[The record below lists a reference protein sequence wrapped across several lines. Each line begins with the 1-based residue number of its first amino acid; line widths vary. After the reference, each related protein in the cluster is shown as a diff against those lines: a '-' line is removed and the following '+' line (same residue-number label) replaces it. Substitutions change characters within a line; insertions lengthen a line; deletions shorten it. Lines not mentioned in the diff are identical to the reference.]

1 MQGGQSAHYPR
12 PTAKAGR
19 APARGVAQ
27 LPLIGAL
34 FGSQVTATKDRRT
47 RPPIRR
53 VGDPPTTPPRP
64 TAKAGR
70 APARGVAQLP
80 LIGALYGSQVIA
92 TKDRRTRPPKRQP
105 VMPKACRRIRG
116 APPVRRGLGRRSPGF
131 YPYKGLN
138 GDHAF
143 GDHSMKQIEIDLDV
157 SREIEVARLSFS
169 ETENDILR
177 RLLRIGWSEGSSVS
191 RPEEQIGQ
199 RSTGTFSFTYKRER
213 FREASLKTAYK
224 RLLLLIHADNSDFLS
239 DGRAARST
247 WTDCIQGQAGPL
259 SDFSAPGGAIRREA
273 HRRLLVR
280 HEPFHGSNEITH
292 SSCLRCRRSRLRRR
306 CEVGL
311 LAHPLTSP
319 REPSAPPAR

>member
-92 TKDRRTRPPKRQP
+92 TKDRRTRPPTRQP
-105 VMPKACRRIRG
+105 VMPKACRRY
-116 APPVRRGLGRRSPGF
+116 AAHLGCAGGGWRSPG
-131 YPYKGLN
+131 
-138 GDHAF
+138 A
-143 GDHSMKQIEIDLDV
+143 V
-157 SREIEVARLSFS
+157 
-169 ETENDILR
+169 
-177 RLLRIGWSEGSSVS
+177 
-191 RPEEQIGQ
+191 
-199 RSTGTFSFTYKRER
+199 
-213 FREASLKTAYK
+213 
-224 RLLLLIHADNSDFLS
+224 
-239 DGRAARST
+239 
-247 WTDCIQGQAGPL
+247 
-259 SDFSAPGGAIRREA
+259 GAIRA
-273 HRRLLVR
+273 L
-280 HEPFHGSNEITH
+280 NESASYVARSERM
-292 SSCLRCRRSRLRRR
+292 SSQSSSAICNGTNT
-306 CEVGL
+306 VVPVKFIAADT
-311 LAHPLTSP
+311 LA
-319 REPSAPPAR
+319 